1 MVEDNMIMNLNMN
14 MTNII
19 KKIINIIIYM
29 ININKKIIIFIITY
43 ILWILINFISS
54 NLYTIYCVDNSLYG
68 LLFSP
73 IMTINPHCKLFR
85 WSIYTSGNVIENIVY
100 IFIAYIFSVL
110 IYTLNH
116 VYLQ

>member
-1 MVEDNMIMNLNMN
+1 MLIKDNNMIMNMIMN
-14 MTNII
+14 M
-19 KKIINIIIYM
+19 INIIIY
-29 ININKKIIIFIITY
+29 NKKIVIFIMTY

-73 IMTINPHCKLFR
+73 IMTISPHCKLFR

-100 IFIAYIFSVL
+100 ISIAYISSVL
-110 IYTLNH
+110 IYTLNN
-116 VYLQ
+116 VYVPQG